1 MHLAQNGLRELAG
14 SLGCQPS
21 ALAARMPVP
30 KLVCEV
36 SCASGF
42 ASSMDGDVSRD
53 TRGIVQKAR
62 LNSVSLEKRNLGT
75 HMRATAKLVDAVRL
89 W

>member
-1 MHLAQNGLRELAG
+1 
-14 SLGCQPS
+14 
-21 ALAARMPVP
+21 MPVP

-75 HMRATAKLVDAVRL
+75 HMRAVQLTLPFSFCVWGREDGAE
-89 W
+89 